1 MSPLIKEDAPLRGQ
15 NSENDPEAVV
25 LSGVKFYLSS
35 FSLLPSSRYLRDIQK
50 SKGLPRVFLPNTPII
65 VPPGLERKAESWV
78 EV

>member
-1 MSPLIKEDAPLRGQ
+1 MSSLIKEDAPLGGQ
-15 NSENDPEAVV
+15 NSENYPEAVV

-35 FSLLPSSRYLRDIQK
+35 FSLLSSSRYLRDIQK
-50 SKGLPRVFLPNTPII
+50 SKGLTRVFLPNTPII